1 MHALLVMEELSGKVT
16 VEEFDTISNGFRESR
31 ARERGSEW
39 LKVQLKHKVP
49 IETAKIERSQLT
61 IKTRDISHQISKINK
76 IFTQKKKKVG
86 LPSINKFFLEVQVLR
101 NLQLLNNKSMD
112 VDSNVLP
119 HSRPR
124 PKSKSHP
131 WRQNYG
137 FLNSTTP
144 AKCIRK
150 T

>member
-76 IFTQKKKKVG
+76 IFTQKKKKLVY
-86 LPSINKFFLEVQVLR
+86 LPSTSSSLKCKYSETCNSSIIRAWTLTL
-101 NLQLLNNKSMD
+101 MY
-112 VDSNVLP
+112 
-119 HSRPR
+119 
-124 PKSKSHP
+124 SH
-131 WRQNYG
+131 
-137 FLNSTTP
+137 TP
-144 AKCIRK
+144 GLGRRARATHGGK
-150 T
+150 TMAS